1 VDSLQSADEHINET
15 LFLLEKFGVSDL
27 FYHELSM
34 LYPQLPRSYKVKECR
49 RNISHNIDLVR
60 LPSPF
65 FGAYRPLKEFICLLL
80 SDQMLIDDEIVR
92 IKFSGDGASFSKSTS
107 YVLLSL
113 SFPSLCDDVLAG
125 SGNHTFA
132 AVKICEKYE
141 ELKSALEPV
150 FEEINEVI
158 SNGTIRVNS
167 TTVRLQ
173 CLLGSDLKFMLI
185 VMGMNAAHSNYACL
199 WCDIHKDH
207 RWDMSILPGSFKER
221 TLIEMKACVKER
233 GSSAKGCINPPLI
246 EIEPRNCVPDEL
258 HLFLRISD
266 VILRTLFTELIRTDK
281 SNKIA
286 MSSERSLVQKS
297 VKIITS
303 FRINFSVWLTEN
315 SPNSRS
321 CFEFTAIN
329 RNERLKV
336 IKGLPQYFD
345 ELLSLQVAPSLA
357 KLWMDFIS
365 IYEMICSV
373 EPDAEIVEEQAK
385 QWVTTMVYSVRKQ
398 NITIIIKRNHNQRQ
412 ST

>member
-1 VDSLQSADEHINET
+1 LELVFTKINE
-15 LFLLEKFGVSDL
+15 
-27 FYHELSM
+27 
-34 LYPQLPRSYKVKECR
+34 
-49 RNISHNIDLVR
+49 I
-60 LPSPF
+60 
-65 FGAYRPLKEFICLLL
+65 
-80 SDQMLIDDEIVR
+80 
-92 IKFSGDGASFSKSTS
+92 
-107 YVLLSL
+107 
-113 SFPSLCDDVLAG
+113 
-125 SGNHTFA
+125 
-132 AVKICEKYE
+132 
-141 ELKSALEPV
+141 
-150 FEEINEVI
+150 I
-158 SNGTIRVNS
+158 SNGTINVNS
-167 TTVRLQ
+167 TCVRLQ

-329 RNERLKV
+329 RNESDQ
-336 IKGLPQYFD
+336 GTT
-345 ELLSLQVAPSLA
+345 
-357 KLWMDFIS
+357 
-365 IYEMICSV
+365 SV
-373 EPDAEIVEEQAK
+373 L
-385 QWVTTMVYSVRKQ
+385 
-398 NITIIIKRNHNQRQ
+398 
-412 ST
+412 